1 MMARVG
7 KILVIVLVIVNLLL
21 TLGMFAHLAALN
33 RQLSVVSQRQ
43 TDLSSSM
50 VAAIKS
56 LTERVESLT
65 ERVDRRERRQR

>member
-21 TLGMFAHLAALN
+21 TLGMFARLAALN
-33 RQLSVVSQRQ
+33 RQLSLVSQRQ

-50 VAAIKS
+50 VPAIKS
-56 LTERVESLT
+56 LTERV
-65 ERVDRRERRQR
+65 DRLERRRR